1 MNESSRPA
9 LIEMSD
15 VTVAAMRDDSLSVL
29 EGVNWSVLAGQ
40 FWVVGGQQHS
50 GKSDLL
56 MLAGGLMTP
65 AAGEC
70 RLFGCETASLGE
82 GQLAERLRAGFV
94 FQGGR
99 LFERMTVTEN
109 IALPLRYHQNL
120 DPAET
125 AVAVRRILEMLEL
138 APHADVTP
146 ANLAANWRSRVALA
160 RALTLKP
167 ELLLLDNPFSG
178 LAVRHRQWLLRFLD
192 RLWRGHEWLD
202 HRPMT
207 VVVTTDDLRPW
218 QSPDRHFALL
228 HEKTLVP
235 LGAGQNL
242 ASHRHPALAELLAEA
257 VENNH

>member
-1 MNESSRPA
+1 MNESSGPA
-9 LIEMSD
+9 MIEMRG
-15 VTVAAMRDDSLSVL
+15 VTVAAMRDDSLAVV
-29 EGVNWSVLAGQ
+29 EGVNWLVLPGQ

-65 AAGEC
+65 AGGDC

-99 LFERMTVTEN
+99 LFDRMTVTEN

-120 DPAET
+120 NSAET
-125 AVAVRRILEMLEL
+125 ALAVGRMLELLEL

-146 ANLAANWRSRVALA
+146 ANLSANWRSRVALA
-160 RALTLKP
+160 RALTLRP

-178 LAVRHRQWLLRFLD
+178 LAIRHRQWLLRFLD
-192 RLWRGHEWLD
+192 QLWRGHPWLD
-202 HRPMT
+202 GRPMT

-228 HEKTLVP
+228 HEKTFVP
-235 LGAGQNL
+235 LGPGQDL
-242 ASHRHPALAELLAEA
+242 ASHRHPALAELMAE
-257 VENNH
+257 VLDNNH